1 MPLSDDEQRRLD
13 EIERELASDAPK
25 FAATAFHDRDS
36 QRPVMIAT
44 AELFLGITVLLIGL
58 VISQGPVA
66 AGLATVMVGLS
77 IMVRASVRLILIR
90 DRHHS

>member
-13 EIERELASDAPK
+13 EIERELAYDDPK
-25 FAATAFHDRDS
+25 FTAAAVPDRDS

-44 AELFLGITVLLIGL
+44 AELFLGIVVLLTGL

-66 AGLATVMVGLS
+66 AGSATVMVGLS
-77 IMVRASVRLILIR
+77 IMVRALARLIGI
-90 DRHHS
+90 RHHN